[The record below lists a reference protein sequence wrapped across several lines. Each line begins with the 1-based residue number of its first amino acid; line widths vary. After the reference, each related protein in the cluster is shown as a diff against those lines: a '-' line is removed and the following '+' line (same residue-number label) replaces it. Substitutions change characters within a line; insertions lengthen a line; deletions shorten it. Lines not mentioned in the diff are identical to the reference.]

1 MNFKDRDS
9 VIDSY
14 AQYILDSLDMD
25 AVLNIAYDTLV
36 KNLEAYTNEQL
47 ATEIVESYG
56 EEWLEDHN
64 VEVNETVQCCAS
76 CRGGTLNGHRP
87 QNAL

>member
-36 KNLEAYTNEQL
+36 ANLTDYTNEQL

-56 EEWLEDHN
+56 EEWFEDHN
-64 VEVNETVQCCAS
+64 VEVDETV
-76 CRGGTLNGHRP
+76 
-87 QNAL
+87 

>member
-1 MNFKDRDS
+1 LNPEQFLPTQLTETQMNFKDRDS

-36 KNLEAYTNEQL
+36 GNLTDYTNEEL

-56 EEWLEDHN
+56 EEWFEDHN
-64 VEVNETVQCCAS
+64 VEVNETV
-76 CRGGTLNGHRP
+76 
-87 QNAL
+87 

>member
-1 MNFKDRDS
+1 MMNLMIIFLCLPTLTETKMNFKDRGS
-9 VIDSY
+9 VINSY

-36 KNLEAYTNEQL
+36 ENLAGYTNEEL

-64 VEVNETVQCCAS
+64 VEVNESV
-76 CRGGTLNGHRP
+76 
-87 QNAL
+87 

>member
-1 MNFKDRDS
+1 LNPEQFLPTQLTETQMNFKDRDS

-36 KNLEAYTNEQL
+36 GNLTDYTNEQL

-56 EEWLEDHN
+56 EEWFEDHN
-64 VEVNETVQCCAS
+64 VEVDETV
-76 CRGGTLNGHRP
+76 
-87 QNAL
+87 

>member
-1 MNFKDRDS
+1 MMNLMIIFLCLPTLTETKMNFKDRGS
-9 VIDSY
+9 VINSY

-36 KNLEAYTNEQL
+36 ENLTGYTNEEL

-64 VEVNETVQCCAS
+64 VEVNESV
-76 CRGGTLNGHRP
+76 
-87 QNAL
+87 

>member
-14 AQYILDSLDMD
+14 AQHLLDTLDMD
-25 AVLNIAYDTLV
+25 VVLNIAYDTLV
-36 KNLEAYTNEQL
+36 GNLTDYTNEQL

-56 EEWLEDHN
+56 EEWFAEN
-64 VEVNETVQCCAS
+64 GIEVNETV
-76 CRGGTLNGHRP
+76 
-87 QNAL
+87 

>member
-36 KNLEAYTNEQL
+36 GNLTDYTNEQL
-47 ATEIVESYG
+47 ATEIVECHG
-56 EEWLEDHN
+56 EEWFAEN
-64 VEVNETVQCCAS
+64 SIEVDETV
-76 CRGGTLNGHRP
+76 
-87 QNAL
+87 

>member
-25 AVLNIAYDTLV
+25 VVLNIAYDTLV

-64 VEVNETVQCCAS
+64 VEVNESV
-76 CRGGTLNGHRP
+76 
-87 QNAL
+87 

>member
-1 MNFKDRDS
+1 MNPEQFLPTQLTETQMNFKDRDS

-36 KNLEAYTNEQL
+36 GNLTDYTNEQL

-56 EEWLEDHN
+56 EEWFEDHN
-64 VEVNETVQCCAS
+64 VEVDETV
-76 CRGGTLNGHRP
+76 
-87 QNAL
+87 

>member
-1 MNFKDRDS
+1 MIIFLCSPTPTETKMNFKDRDS

-47 ATEIVESYG
+47 ETEIVESYG
-56 EEWLEDHN
+56 EEWFEDHN
-64 VEVNETVQCCAS
+64 VEVNESV
-76 CRGGTLNGHRP
+76 
-87 QNAL
+87 

>member
-36 KNLEAYTNEQL
+36 GNLADYTNEQL

-56 EEWLEDHN
+56 EEWFEDHN
-64 VEVNETVQCCAS
+64 VEVDEAV
-76 CRGGTLNGHRP
+76 
-87 QNAL
+87 

>member
-36 KNLEAYTNEQL
+36 GNLTDYTNEQL

-56 EEWLEDHN
+56 EEWFEDHN
-64 VEVNETVQCCAS
+64 VEVNETVQ
-76 CRGGTLNGHRP
+76 
-87 QNAL
+87 

>member
-47 ATEIVESYG
+47 ETEIVESYG
-56 EEWLEDHN
+56 EEWFEDHN
-64 VEVNETVQCCAS
+64 VEVNESV
-76 CRGGTLNGHRP
+76 
-87 QNAL
+87 

>member
-14 AQYILDSLDMD
+14 AQYILSRRDMD

-36 KNLEAYTNEQL
+36 GNLTDYTNEQL
-47 ATEIVESYG
+47 ATEIVENYG
-56 EEWLEDHN
+56 DDWFAENDI
-64 VEVNETVQCCAS
+64 EVDEVV
-76 CRGGTLNGHRP
+76 
-87 QNAL
+87 

>member
-1 MNFKDRDS
+1 MNFKDRGS

-36 KNLEAYTNEQL
+36 ENLTGYTNEEL

-64 VEVNETVQCCAS
+64 VEVNESV
-76 CRGGTLNGHRP
+76 
-87 QNAL
+87 

>member
-1 MNFKDRDS
+1 MNFKDRGS
-9 VIDSY
+9 VINSY

-36 KNLEAYTNEQL
+36 ENLAGYTNEEL

-64 VEVNETVQCCAS
+64 VEVNELA
-76 CRGGTLNGHRP
+76 
-87 QNAL
+87 

>member
-1 MNFKDRDS
+1 MNLMIIFLCSPTPTETKMNFKDRDS

-47 ATEIVESYG
+47 ETEIVESYG
-56 EEWLEDHN
+56 EEWFEDHN
-64 VEVNETVQCCAS
+64 VEVNESV
-76 CRGGTLNGHRP
+76 
-87 QNAL
+87 

>member
-36 KNLEAYTNEQL
+36 GNLADYTNEQL

-56 EEWLEDHN
+56 EEWFEDHN
-64 VEVNETVQCCAS
+64 VEIDEMIEEL
-76 CRGGTLNGHRP
+76 G
-87 QNAL
+87 

>member
-1 MNFKDRDS
+1 MNFKDRGS

-36 KNLEAYTNEQL
+36 ENLAGYTNEEL

-64 VEVNETVQCCAS
+64 VEVNESV
-76 CRGGTLNGHRP
+76 
-87 QNAL
+87 

>member
-1 MNFKDRDS
+1 MNFKDRGS
-9 VIDSY
+9 VINSY

-64 VEVNETVQCCAS
+64 VEVNELA
-76 CRGGTLNGHRP
+76 
-87 QNAL
+87 

>member
-36 KNLEAYTNEQL
+36 GNLTDYTNEQL
-47 ATEIVESYG
+47 ATEIVECHG
-56 EEWLEDHN
+56 EEWFEDHN
-64 VEVNETVQCCAS
+64 VEVNEAV
-76 CRGGTLNGHRP
+76 
-87 QNAL
+87 

>member
-1 MNFKDRDS
+1 MIIFLCSPTLTETKMNFKDRDS

-64 VEVNETVQCCAS
+64 VEVNETV
-76 CRGGTLNGHRP
+76 
-87 QNAL
+87 

>member
-1 MNFKDRDS
+1 MNLMIIFLCLPTLTETKMNFKDRGS
-9 VIDSY
+9 VINSY

-36 KNLEAYTNEQL
+36 ENLTGYTNEEL

-64 VEVNETVQCCAS
+64 VEVNESV
-76 CRGGTLNGHRP
+76 
-87 QNAL
+87 

>member
-36 KNLEAYTNEQL
+36 GNLTDYTNEQL
-47 ATEIVESYG
+47 ATEIVECYG
-56 EEWLEDHN
+56 EEWFAEN
-64 VEVNETVQCCAS
+64 SIEVDETV
-76 CRGGTLNGHRP
+76 
-87 QNAL
+87 

>member
-1 MNFKDRDS
+1 MNFKDRGS
-9 VIDSY
+9 VINSY

-36 KNLEAYTNEQL
+36 ENLTDYTNEEL

-56 EEWLEDHN
+56 EEWFEDHN
-64 VEVNETVQCCAS
+64 VEVNELV
-76 CRGGTLNGHRP
+76 
-87 QNAL
+87 

>member
-36 KNLEAYTNEQL
+36 GNLTDYTNEQL

-56 EEWLEDHN
+56 EEWFEDHN
-64 VEVNETVQCCAS
+64 VEVDEVV
-76 CRGGTLNGHRP
+76 
-87 QNAL
+87 